1 MSALRV
7 LVALVVGLRRVGWA
21 WAPARAMD
29 KAGFTAWLGEEFGG
43 TTLSENTK
51 KALVAGF
58 DEGVIKSSN
67 VMDDAHVLDGNGMKD
82 TIELWLAF
90 YEDACKGAA
99 LPDRRSDRVLIKQ
112 WLIARFQKDE
122 SLDGRD
128 VKVKPLTPEQKIDL
142 ANQGASE
149 LWELG
154 YGELALALGRA
165 PAREECEKY
174 AYKAPWSS
182 MTGGALAVKHKLTS
196 LDDLLAKAESTHDL
210 SPIDE
215 HITTLSQALRAD
227 KGVAFA
233 ATLATAVLGWWQ
245 EARNQLKSPALIV
258 KYAKHYRKLHVGR
271 LLPVEV
277 DRNIVSTTLAGAI
290 AGAASSPSGGVKF
303 VGLDRLD
310 GLSSGTRTAAGSDT
324 SSQVSSSIGPAASA
338 VSSSDISRILA
349 SVEKTGQS
357 VSTMSARVSSLA
369 DEVERIGTQLEIV
382 DRRTTVKCFE
392 CGSTKHRVQ
401 DCPQKKAREAR
412 EAGAKE
418 GDKKRE

>member
-7 LVALVVGLRRVGWA
+7 LVALFVGLRRVGWA

-82 TIELWLAF
+82 TIELWWAF

-112 WLIARFQKDE
+112 WLTARFQKDE
-122 SLDGRD
+122 SIDGRD

-165 PAREECEKY
+165 PVPTGVRALVPFFLSDPEGEC
-174 AYKAPWSS
+174 PR
-182 MTGGALAVKHKLTS
+182 GA
-196 LDDLLAKAESTHDL
+196 
-210 SPIDE
+210 
-215 HITTLSQALRAD
+215 
-227 KGVAFA
+227 
-233 ATLATAVLGWWQ
+233 
-245 EARNQLKSPALIV
+245 
-258 KYAKHYRKLHVGR
+258 
-271 LLPVEV
+271 
-277 DRNIVSTTLAGAI
+277 
-290 AGAASSPSGGVKF
+290 
-303 VGLDRLD
+303 
-310 GLSSGTRTAAGSDT
+310 
-324 SSQVSSSIGPAASA
+324 
-338 VSSSDISRILA
+338 
-349 SVEKTGQS
+349 
-357 VSTMSARVSSLA
+357 
-369 DEVERIGTQLEIV
+369 
-382 DRRTTVKCFE
+382 
-392 CGSTKHRVQ
+392 
-401 DCPQKKAREAR
+401 
-412 EAGAKE
+412 
-418 GDKKRE
+418 